1 MVQVDGSN
9 RSGENVPMRALLRL
23 VKRFAR
29 TLKLTRGELSLA
41 FITPREM
48 STLNRRY
55 RRIAHATDVLSFRL
69 DGPTGGGKR
78 SSGLTPFVGQL
89 VLCPVVIRRRAA
101 TGWYD
106 RPYPACLSS
115 LAAHGLLHLLGYDHA
130 RPAERRRMERR
141 ERQLLQRLP

>member
-1 MVQVDGSN
+1 MLQVDGLN
-9 RSGENVPMRALLRL
+9 RSGATVPMPALVKA

-29 TLKLTRGELSLA
+29 ALRLTRGELSLA
-41 FITPREM
+41 FVTPRVM

-69 DGPTGGGKR
+69 DGPTGGEKR
-78 SSGLTPFVGQL
+78 RSRLTPLVGQL
-89 VLCPVVIRRRAA
+89 VFCPVEIRRRAA

-106 RPYPACLSS
+106 RPYPACLPA
-115 LAAHGLLHLLGYDHA
+115 LAAHGFLHLLGYDHA

-141 ERQLLQRLP
+141 ERQLLQGLP